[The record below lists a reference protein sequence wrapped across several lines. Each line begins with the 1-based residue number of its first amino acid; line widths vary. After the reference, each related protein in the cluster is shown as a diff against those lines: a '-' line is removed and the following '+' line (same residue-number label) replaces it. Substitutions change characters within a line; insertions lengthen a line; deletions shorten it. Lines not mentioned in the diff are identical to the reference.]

1 TSELPNKVKGN
12 FDDQLWGISLIANNG
27 TIRCW
32 GAACGTQ
39 PGGGYGCRWMNLAPA
54 GTYKDLAAGDDH
66 SCAIATSGAIT
77 CWGNNWS
84 GKADAPAGAYKSV
97 VAGRAHSCAIATDD
111 TITCWGDNRHGQ
123 TDAPAGGYKSLGLGG
138 VHSCAIATDDT
149 ITCWGS
155 SEGGHANPP
164 RTEVEVAATQAL
176 DPIDL
181 SGRSRADFVS
191 SDVPAFDMIDVA
203 TGDTVNLRSVVHGR
217 TPILLWLYS
226 PY

>member
-1 TSELPNKVKGN
+1 
-12 FDDQLWGISLIANNG
+12 
-27 TIRCW
+27 
-32 GAACGTQ
+32 
-39 PGGGYGCRWMNLAPA
+39 MNLAPA

-66 SCAIATSGAIT
+66 SCAIATNGAIA
-77 CWGNNWS
+77 CWGDN
-84 GKADAPAGAYKSV
+84 GHGQTEAPPGVYKSV
-97 VAGRAHSCAIATDD
+97 ASGRDHTCAIATNGA
-111 TITCWGDNRHGQ
+111 IACWGDNRHGQ
-123 TDAPAGGYKSLGLGG
+123 TDAPAGAYKSLGIGG
-138 VHSCAIATDDT
+138 VHSCAIATNQT

-155 SEGGHANPP
+155 NEGRRANPP
-164 RTEVEVAATQAL
+164 KTEVEVAATQPL
-176 DPIDL
+176 EPLDL